1 MTYIEN
7 IYACLAAPLL
17 IAVICL
23 KGKPRLSLM
32 FILGGMTACLL
43 SSYIS
48 SFVAAMT
55 GADALGASLE
65 ISPVVEE
72 LMKIAPIL
80 FWLLIYE
87 PPKMEVSIEIVITAV
102 GFATFE
108 NVCYLTS
115 NGAASLRHTVIRGF
129 GTGAMHIVCGMIV
142 AFGLLYLWDRL
153 YLRVTGTIGLVAAA
167 ITYHAV
173 YNILVSQTGPV
184 FVIGCFIPMLSVIII
199 LSIVRMRLER
209 YTMLR

>member
-17 IAVICL
+17 IAIICL
-23 KGKPRLSLM
+23 RGKPRLSLM

-48 SFVAAMT
+48 SFFAATT

-65 ISPVVEE
+65 ISPVIEE
-72 LMKIAPIL
+72 IMKIAPIT
-80 FWLLIYE
+80 FWLLVYD

-115 NGAASLRHTVIRGF
+115 NGASSLRYTIIRGF
-129 GTGAMHIVCGMIV
+129 GTGAMHIVCGMII
-142 AFGLLYLWDRL
+142 ALGLLYLWDRL
-153 YLRVTGTIGLVAAA
+153 YLRVAGTVGLVAAA

-173 YNILVSQTGPV
+173 YNLLVSQTGAA
-184 FVIGCFIPMLSVIII
+184 FVIGCIIPVLSVILMLLLIKK
-199 LSIVRMRLER
+199 RLER

>member
-17 IAVICL
+17 IAIICL
-23 KGKPRLSLM
+23 KGKPRTSLM

-48 SFVAAMT
+48 SFFAIMT

-65 ISPVVEE
+65 ISPVIEE
-72 LMKIAPIL
+72 LMKIAPII
-80 FWLLIYE
+80 FWLMVYE
-87 PPKMEVSIEIVITAV
+87 PHKMEVSIEIVITAV

-115 NGAASLRHTVIRGF
+115 NGAASLRHTIIRGF
-129 GTGAMHIVCGMIV
+129 GTGAMHIVCGLII

-153 YLRVTGTIGLVAAA
+153 YLRVAGTLGLVAGA

-173 YNILVSQTGPV
+173 YNILVSQTGAA
-184 FVIGCFIPMLSVIII
+184 FLIGCLIPMISVILMLLLIRTRI
-199 LSIVRMRLER
+199 ER
-209 YTMLR
+209 YHL

>member
-55 GADALGASLE
+55 GTDALGASLE

-142 AFGLLYLWDRL
+142 ALGLLYLWDRL
-153 YLRVTGTIGLVAAA
+153 YLRVAGTIGLVAAA

-184 FVIGCFIPMLSVIII
+184 FVIGCFIPMLSVIIM

>member
-142 AFGLLYLWDRL
+142 ALGLLYLWDRL

-184 FVIGCFIPMLSVIII
+184 FVIGCFIPMLSVIIL

>member
-184 FVIGCFIPMLSVIII
+184 FVIGCFIPMLSVIIM

>member
-17 IAVICL
+17 IAIICL
-23 KGKPRLSLM
+23 KGKPRMSLM

-48 SFVAAMT
+48 SFLAVMT
-55 GADALGASLE
+55 GADALNASLE
-65 ISPVVEE
+65 ISPVIEE
-72 LMKIAPIL
+72 LMKIAPII
-80 FWLLIYE
+80 FWLMVYE

-115 NGAASLRHTVIRGF
+115 SGAASLRHTIIRGF
-129 GTGAMHIVCGMIV
+129 GTGAMHIVCGMII
-142 AFGLLYLWDRL
+142 ALGLLHLWDRL
-153 YLRVTGTIGLVAAA
+153 YLRVAGTVGLVAAA

-173 YNILVSQTGPV
+173 YNVLVSQTGAA
-184 FVIGCFIPMLSVIII
+184 FIIGCLIPMLSVI
-199 LSIVRMRLER
+199 LMMLLVKQKLER

>member
-153 YLRVTGTIGLVAAA
+153 YLRVVGTIGLVAAA

-184 FVIGCFIPMLSVIII
+184 FVIGCFIPMLSVIIM

>member
-184 FVIGCFIPMLSVIII
+184 FVIGCFIPMLSVIIM
-199 LSIVRMRLER
+199 LSIVRMRL
-209 YTMLR
+209 